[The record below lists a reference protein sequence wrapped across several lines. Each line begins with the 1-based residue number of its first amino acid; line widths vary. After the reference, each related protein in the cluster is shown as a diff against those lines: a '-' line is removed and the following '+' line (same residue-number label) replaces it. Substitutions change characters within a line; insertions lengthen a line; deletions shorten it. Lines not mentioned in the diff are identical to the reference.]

1 MIRTFLAIE
10 LPGKIT
16 EDLGREQTGWKPLA
30 PKIKWVRPD
39 GIHLT
44 LKFLGEIPRQ
54 RVRQV
59 ITAARACCSRHHTF
73 VLNFKGTGVF
83 PTPRRP
89 RVLWI
94 VVAGDLYAIRN
105 LHADM
110 ESVMEEAGFARET
123 REFRPHLTLARI
135 KGTSSRDF
143 IREFLRAGISLG
155 PVEVTAVTV
164 FQSRLSPAG
173 AEYIP
178 LARCPLVPM
187 SDH

>member
-1 MIRTFLAIE
+1 
-10 LPGKIT
+10 
-16 EDLGREQTGWKPLA
+16 
-30 PKIKWVRPD
+30 
-39 GIHLT
+39 
-44 LKFLGEIPRQ
+44 
-54 RVRQV
+54 
-59 ITAARACCSRHHTF
+59 
-73 VLNFKGTGVF
+73 
-83 PTPRRP
+83 
-89 RVLWI
+89 
-94 VVAGDLYAIRN
+94 
-105 LHADM
+105 
-110 ESVMEEAGFARET
+110 MEEAGFARET